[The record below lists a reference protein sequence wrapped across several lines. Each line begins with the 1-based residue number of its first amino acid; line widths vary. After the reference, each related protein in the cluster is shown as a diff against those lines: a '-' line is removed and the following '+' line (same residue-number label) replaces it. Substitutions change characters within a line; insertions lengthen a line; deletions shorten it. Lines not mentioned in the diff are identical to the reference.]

1 MNFNQLNAILKR
13 LTLTKIK
20 IILAANHRYFFFTEN
35 LEKVKNYEE
44 LFCDII
50 NICLQQFENKDYLTP
65 EEKHMLVKVM
75 GFCLFLIDSEQV
87 NMNKLAQKGRLN
99 FNKLDKIFHDLEVV
113 PLFGDMQIAP
123 FNYVKNSKHYDSS
136 RWPLSAA
143 ASALP
148 ISGKNWEKITAIFFF
163 KQTLL
168 TLELRRVPIV

>member
-1 MNFNQLNAILKR
+1 MRPI
-13 LTLTKIK
+13 TGI
-20 IILAANHRYFFFTEN
+20 FFTEN

-123 FNYVKNSKHYDSS
+123 FNYVKNSKHYDPS

-148 ISGKNWEKITAIFFF
+148 ISGENWEKNNSHFF
-163 KQTLL
+163 LN
-168 TLELRRVPIV
+168 RRY

>member
-1 MNFNQLNAILKR
+1 MRPITCIF
-13 LTLTKIK
+13 
-20 IILAANHRYFFFTEN
+20 YFYFTEN

-148 ISGKNWEKITAIFFF
+148 ISGENWEKITAINIF
-163 KQTLL
+163 TG
-168 TLELRRVPIV
+168 